1 MERVDVVPVAGLD
14 VQVGLLLA
22 ALDNT
27 TAEWRQELGD
37 VPDESIAWQAF
48 PGGHSI
54 GALLLHMADVE
65 ANWLHEVAAGRE
77 RTPEE
82 LQTLLSGETHQY
94 QVQWPAPPAQP
105 LAWYYARQDAVRA
118 RTRELVAALNDP
130 EHTGKRPARR
140 KKPVG
145 PDFTLRWLL
154 THVIS
159 HEAYH
164 GGQAVLL
171 SLMRLSSVERI

>member
-1 MERVDVVPVAGLD
+1 MSERVDVVPVAGLN

-22 ALDNT
+22 ALDNA

-37 VPDESIAWQAF
+37 VPDEAVVWQPF

-54 GALLLHMADVE
+54 GALILHMLDAE
-65 ANWLHEVAAGRE
+65 TLWLHEVAAGRE

-82 LQTLLSGETHQY
+82 RASLLSEETRQY
-94 QVQWPAPPAQP
+94 QVQWPVPPARP
-105 LAWYYARQDAVRA
+105 LSWYCARQDAARA
-118 RTRELVAALNDP
+118 RTKERVAALNDP
-130 EHTGKRPARR
+130 DHLSVHEGAE
-140 KKPVG
+140 
-145 PDFTLRWLL
+145 FTLRWLL
-154 THVIS
+154 SHVIS

-171 SLMRLSSVERI
+171 SLMQTPGNSGKQPA